1 MSDSTDQGVSRRRL
15 LEATGTAGIVGIAGC
30 TGGDGG
36 GTDTQADGGDSGG
49 DGGGSEDDG
58 GGNDAEGGD
67 SEDTAT
73 PTDTGVEMG
82 FSTYFRGGAW
92 ITAFLDAT
100 EFYAKDQN
108 FDYNEFGNQES
119 AQKQV
124 RDIRQMANQGFD
136 SILLNVWDSEAV
148 NPAIES
154 AAEQGVPV
162 FTANVD
168 ATTDAVMM
176 YVAFS
181 NRAAAETAAE
191 QTMTE
196 LEEEKPDQDSYDI
209 LEIKGAPAQQ
219 ITAQRS
225 EPFVET
231 IGETDGAEIVDTL
244 PGQFT
249 RKDAQSVTAE
259 WLNSNGAPDAI
270 YSANLSMGLGVL
282 QALQNQ
288 DMAAPRGEDDHIVLV
303 QLDAGPEVITGI
315 QDGFI
320 DAAID
325 QPNYFYGPIA
335 LEYMDRYVNG
345 DGEEEIPEVGTTITA
360 EDLTIEPA
368 QHKGVEMWSEPIW
381 APAEI
386 VEKDGHVQFQTNSV
400 TVTEEN
406 ADEPFLWGNIWG

>member
-1 MSDSTDQGVSRRRL
+1 MANDNKTSVSRRRL
-15 LEATGTAGIVGIAGC
+15 LEATGAASIVGIAGC
-30 TGGDGG
+30 TGGG
-36 GTDTQADGGDSGG
+36 GTDTPTDAGGDSESGSGG
-49 DGGGSEDDG
+49 DDGGGS
-58 GGNDAEGGD
+58 GD
-67 SEDTAT
+67 SGDDSESAETETSMDA
-73 PTDTGVEMG
+73 GVEMG

-92 ITAFLDAT
+92 ITAFLEAT

-108 FDYNEFGNQES
+108 FGYNEFGNQES

-124 RDIRQMANQGFD
+124 SDIRQMANQGFD

-168 ATTDAVMM
+168 ATTDAVTM

-191 QTMTE
+191 QTVTE
-196 LEEEKPDQDSYDI
+196 LEEEKPDQDSYEI

-225 EPFVET
+225 EPFVEG
-231 IGETDGAEIVDTL
+231 IGETDGFEIVDTL

-249 RKDAQSVTAE
+249 RSDAQSVTAE
-259 WLNSNGAPDAI
+259 WVNSNGAPDAI

-282 QALQNQ
+282 QALKNQ
-288 DMAAPRGEDDHIVLV
+288 GMAAPRGEADHIVLV

-345 DGEEEIPEVGTTITA
+345 DGEDEIPEVGTTITA
-360 EDLTIEPA
+360 DDLTINPG
-368 QHKGVEMWSEPIW
+368 QHKGVELWSEPIW

-406 ADEPFLWGNIWG
+406 ADEPYLWGNIWG